1 MEVEV
6 KYMENILHVPNI
18 SKDLVSVGPCSM
30 RVDAFSRER
39 GRNRFGRVHVEA
51 FEDTSNV
58 VGLGQKQSS
67 SIVFPTNLN
76 SENVSCRT
84 EVLHDKLQPQ
94 FPKEFGELSGMPPES
109 SMSST

>member
-1 MEVEV
+1 M

-58 VGLGQKQSS
+58 VGLGPKQLP
-67 SIVFPTNLN
+67 SISILSNLH

-94 FPKEFGELSGMPPES
+94 FPNEFSELSGMPTGE
-109 SMSST
+109 